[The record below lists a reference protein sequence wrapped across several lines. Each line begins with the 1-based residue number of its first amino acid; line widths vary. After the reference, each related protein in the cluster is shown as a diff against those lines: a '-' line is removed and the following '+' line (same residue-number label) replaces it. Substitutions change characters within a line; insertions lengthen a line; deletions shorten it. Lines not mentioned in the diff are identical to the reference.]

1 MYNTD
6 MTFCYN
12 NYNSTQSAPVHMYE
26 TVDISSQKE
35 DKPSQESH
43 GKYFQTPTSHAD
55 SKQKQAQEFEVPI
68 RGHGTAKSDEII
80 NVRHGLQ
87 LQVDAHVVKSSEE
100 ENTYQPLIPPRSVI
114 GNESSEYQSLTLPK
128 QLNVAPSLPP
138 KPGTNRAVKHVQSSV
153 QRGWKDDYYSD

>member
-1 MYNTD
+1 
-6 MTFCYN
+6 
-12 NYNSTQSAPVHMYE
+12 MYE
-26 TVDISSQKE
+26 MVDISSRKE
-35 DKPSQESH
+35 DKSSQESH
-43 GKYFQTPTSHAD
+43 GKYSQTPTSHAD
-55 SKQKQAQEFEVPI
+55 SKREQAQEYQVPI
-68 RGHGTAKSDEII
+68 KAKSDEII

-100 ENTYQPLIPPRSVI
+100 ENTYQPLIPPRSII

-138 KPGTNRAVKHVQSSV
+138 KPGTNRAVKRAKSNV